1 MAKRRNNLRFSR
13 TPWITSIFLTV
24 VTALAFF
31 APMNF
36 VLITPGD
43 PTPLFPKTLSLSGV
57 NTYKS
62 DGQLYLL
69 TIMVTNPE
77 TKVLGF
83 QVIGCWIWGD
93 CAVMPRSVMY
103 EDGATDSQ
111 EKSAGEEQMQD
122 SQSEALLAAVA
133 ELKKRFP
140 ATNVKS
146 LDTSAIKVSLKNTGG
161 PSGGLIFAIGMT
173 ELLTQEN
180 ILHGRKI
187 AGTGTISKD
196 GAVGAIGGVAEKIL
210 GAQSAGASLLFVSQE
225 NCSELPSSIEGI
237 GVVAVSTLDQ
247 AIEYLLQTS
256 GKKSPT
262 GLISGC
268 SSL

>member
-1 MAKRRNNLRFSR
+1 
-13 TPWITSIFLTV
+13 
-24 VTALAFF
+24 
-31 APMNF
+31 
-36 VLITPGD
+36 
-43 PTPLFPKTLSLSGV
+43 
-57 NTYKS
+57 
-62 DGQLYLL
+62 
-69 TIMVTNPE
+69 
-77 TKVLGF
+77 
-83 QVIGCWIWGD
+83 
-93 CAVMPRSVMY
+93 
-103 EDGATDSQ
+103 
-111 EKSAGEEQMQD
+111 
-122 SQSEALLAAVA
+122 
-133 ELKKRFP
+133 
-140 ATNVKS
+140 
-146 LDTSAIKVSLKNTGG
+146 
-161 PSGGLIFAIGMT
+161 LIFAIGMT